1 MNRIVLKLVPC
12 FAFLSAFAYGGENL
26 SSKYWSLGWS
36 NKATVVSKESEHDYI
51 RVIPYGQD
59 MRLAYLI
66 SGEGACPEGES
77 SFKVQGTVNDKSLSF
92 SGMCS
97 DEYYK
102 ELAPATNQD
111 QSILKREFLNTK
123 PVILKIDKL
132 PKRTFATTRFRS
144 ITESVRLVI
153 DE

>member
-1 MNRIVLKLVPC
+1 MNTMLPRLVLCLVS
-12 FAFLSAFAYGGENL
+12 LSSTAYAGEDL

-36 NKATVVSKESEHDYI
+36 SKATVISKESDHDYI

-77 SFKVQGTVNDKSLSF
+77 SFKAQGEVNGKSLSF
-92 SGMCS
+92 TGMCS

-102 ELAPATNQD
+102 ELAPATSLD
-111 QSILKREFLNTK
+111 QSILKHELLNAK
-123 PVILKIDKL
+123 SVVLKIDNL
-132 PKRTFATTRFRS
+132 PKRTFATSRFKAVA
-144 ITESVRLVI
+144 ESVGLVL

>member
-1 MNRIVLKLVPC
+1 MNRMFLKIAPC
-12 FAFLSAFAYGGENL
+12 FAFLSAFAYAGENL

-77 SFKVQGTVNDKSLSF
+77 SFKVQGKVNGKSLSF
-92 SGMCS
+92 TGMCS

-111 QSILKREFLNTK
+111 QSILKHEFLRAK
-123 PVILKIDKL
+123 SVVLKIDNL
-132 PKRTFATTRFRS
+132 PKRTFATAKFRS
-144 ITESVRLVI
+144 ITESVGLVI